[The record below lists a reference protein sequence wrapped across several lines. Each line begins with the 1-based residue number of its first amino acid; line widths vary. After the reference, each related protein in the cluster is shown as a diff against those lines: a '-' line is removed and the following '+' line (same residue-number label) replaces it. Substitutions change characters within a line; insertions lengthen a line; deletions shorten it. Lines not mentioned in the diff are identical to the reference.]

1 MGKYIEIKT
10 EAELEAWINRNYTK
24 TQLDYLKASVNNVDS
39 PLFFFV
45 GEGHRRINREL
56 RNNSQQENGDSRID
70 ELQRIVSSFSVSEN
84 IITYRYVDKNEYRC
98 FRRKTAFKRTY
109 VYPCFCSTTLIKDL
123 YSIDEIKCNRRVI
136 KIYIPK
142 GTQCVYIPEAV
153 ENSPEYE
160 LLLPYHTKFKR
171 LDINSFIVEQSGIR
185 SES

>member
-45 GEGHRRINREL
+45 GEGYRRINRKL
-56 RNNSQQENGDSRID
+56 RNSPQQENDDFRID
-70 ELQRIVSSFSVSEN
+70 ELKRIVSSFSVSEN

-142 GTQCVYIPEAV
+142 CTQCVYIPEAV